1 MSRRTK
7 IVATAGPAC
16 DPPEVLDA
24 ALRAG
29 IDVVRV
35 NFSHGAPDEHLARV
49 ARFREA
55 AKRVGKFV
63 AIMADL
69 PGPKLRVKMA
79 AARELKVGDDVWFS
93 MSREPA
99 HDGDLV
105 ITEPEMLLD
114 VRPGQRMLLDD
125 GRLQLEAGKPNG
137 GRLQARVV
145 VGGTL
150 SPNKGL
156 NLPDTLLSLPALTQ
170 RDYESIAV
178 AAKAGVDWVAVSF
191 VRGAEAAHEVRG
203 ACRAAGLDV
212 PVLAKVERPEAVG
225 RVGAIVA
232 AFDAIMVARGDLGV
246 ELPLERVPNVQK
258 TLIAAARAAGKP
270 VITATDMLDSMRNNP
285 RPTRAEASDVAN
297 AIFDGTDAVM
307 LSGETAVGS
316 YPVEAVA
323 CMHRIAVET
332 EAYIQQARQARQT
345 VYDPTAD
352 GIDGSITLSACGL
365 ADEVGATAIV
375 TPTLSGRT
383 ARIAARYRPWA
394 RVVAVAPTD
403 AVLQRLALV
412 WGITPVRMTPVPA
425 GGDRMAT
432 AVKDAF
438 AAGTVKPGERVVV
451 LAGHPIAG
459 GPRFPTVRVV
469 RVGDEGAAVEP

>member
-1 MSRRTK
+1 
-7 IVATAGPAC
+7 
-16 DPPEVLDA
+16 
-24 ALRAG
+24 
-29 IDVVRV
+29 
-35 NFSHGAPDEHLARV
+35 
-49 ARFREA
+49 
-55 AKRVGKFV
+55 
-63 AIMADL
+63 
-69 PGPKLRVKMA
+69 
-79 AARELKVGDDVWFS
+79 
-93 MSREPA
+93 
-99 HDGDLV
+99 
-105 ITEPEMLLD
+105 MLF

-125 GRLQLEAGKPNG
+125 GRLQLEAGKPSN

-156 NLPDTLLSLPALTQ
+156 NLPDTVLSLPALTQ

-178 AAKAGVDWVAVSF
+178 AAKAGVNWVAVSF

-323 CMHRIAVET
+323 CMHKIAVET

-345 VYDPTAD
+345 VYDSTAD
-352 GIDGSITLSACGL
+352 GIRLHHALGVRAGGRSRRDRDRN
-365 ADEVGATAIV
+365 ADAVGPHGQHRGALPAVGAGGG
-375 TPTLSGRT
+375 GRAHGRRAAT
-383 ARIAARYRPWA
+383 VGTGVGHHAGAHDAGARGRRPHGDGGARRLQRAHREAGRPRGGAGRPPDRGRPAVPDGARRARRRRRRGRGTVAAR
-394 RVVAVAPTD
+394 RVT
-403 AVLQRLALV
+403 
-412 WGITPVRMTPVPA
+412 
-425 GGDRMAT
+425 
-432 AVKDAF
+432 
-438 AAGTVKPGERVVV
+438 GT
-451 LAGHPIAG
+451 
-459 GPRFPTVRVV
+459 
-469 RVGDEGAAVEP
+469 